1 MATDFCVRSVLVTGS
16 NQGIGLGLVKQFLR
30 LPCPPQWVFATTLYQ
45 DGPKNKEIEELLSQH
60 QNLVLLHLDVTD
72 LKSINAA
79 VQQVQKH
86 VGECGLNLLI
96 NNAGIRIHTT
106 LATETAKSMM
116 AQYNINTIGPLQVS
130 QAFLP
135 LLKMA
140 AQRSLQEGLSCSK
153 AAIVNISSLAASM
166 EDMLMQDK
174 QPGYRCSKAALNMLT
189 KCQSLVYPDYGIL
202 CVCIHPGWVKTY
214 TTKAELTVEESTQG
228 IVRVLSTLTEM
239 DNGTF
244 VDWEGRRIP
253 WIQRTSQIYNQIENV
268 SQKDFSQEEA
278 SDSAGGTLGN
288 FLRGVREYL
297 RAQS

>member
-1 MATDFCVRSVLVTGS
+1 MATDFRVRSVLVTGS

-72 LKSINAA
+72 LESINAA

-116 AQYNINTIGPLQVS
+116 AEYNTNTIGPLQVS

-153 AAIVNISSLAASM
+153 AAIINISSAAGSI
-166 EDMLMQDK
+166 EVMLIWDR
-174 QPGYRCSKAALNMLT
+174 QPNIGYRCSKAALNMLT
-189 KCQSLVYPDYGIL
+189 KCQSLVYPDCGIL
-202 CVCIHPGWVKTY
+202 SVCIHPGWVRTY
-214 TTKAELTVEESTQG
+214 TTEAELTVEESTQG

-244 VDWEGRRIP
+244 VDWEGHRVP
-253 WIQRTSQIYNQIENV
+253 W
-268 SQKDFSQEEA
+268 
-278 SDSAGGTLGN
+278 
-288 FLRGVREYL
+288 
-297 RAQS
+297 